1 MMTKKKP
8 KTPLPIEDWPLWK
21 LVGLILISNGA
32 LAIMLT
38 FIPYYHSTALIFGI
52 ILLVTGM
59 ISFIYTIRKKNWW
72 AGVVFQNTW
81 PLLFFAMGARSL
93 ISQLPNGW
101 IWITLLL
108 ACYILAWLIPVLDPK
123 LSALLWREQT
133 APETRLGKGYM
144 GVFMKFSPT
153 IIALGPISGIYLSRH
168 GYYNVGV
175 LIFGIFSC
183 LISIVLGQLISHQIW
198 PKRPWA
204 QQEESET
211 EGY

>member
-1 MMTKKKP
+1 MTKKKTG
-8 KTPLPIEDWPLWK
+8 TPLPIEDWPLWK
-21 LVGLILISNGA
+21 LIGLLLLSTGA
-32 LAIMLT
+32 LAAMLT
-38 FIPYYHSTALIFGI
+38 LIPYYHSTALILGI
-52 ILLVTGM
+52 ILFATGV
-59 ISFIYTIRKKNWW
+59 ITFIYTIRKKNWW

-93 ISQLPNGW
+93 ISQLSNGW
-101 IWITLLL
+101 IWISLLL

-133 APETRLGKGYM
+133 APETRLGKGCM
-144 GVFMKFSPT
+144 GVFIKFSPT

-168 GYYNVGV
+168 GYDN
-175 LIFGIFSC
+175 IFFLVFGTMNC
-183 LISIVLGQLISHQIW
+183 LIAIVLGQLISHQIW

-211 EGY
+211 EEY

>member
-1 MMTKKKP
+1 MMTKKKS
-8 KTPLPIEDWPLWK
+8 KTSPPIEAWPLWK
-21 LVGLILISNGA
+21 LVGLILISSGA

-38 FIPYYHSTALIFGI
+38 FIPYYHSTALILGI
-52 ILLVTGM
+52 ILLVTGV

-101 IWITLLL
+101 IWIALLL

-123 LSALLWREQT
+123 LSALIWREQT
-133 APETRLGKGYM
+133 APETRIGKGCM
-144 GVFMKFSPT
+144 GFFLKFSPT
-153 IIALGPISGIYLSRH
+153 IMALGPIGGIYLSRH
-168 GYYNVGV
+168 GYDNIFF
-175 LIFGIFSC
+175 LIFGIGMC
-183 LISIVLGQLISHQIW
+183 LLAIILGQLISHQLW

-204 QQEESET
+204 QPEEPEA
-211 EGY
+211 EGH